1 MHTFKS
7 SSFTDIRYIQWRKLM
22 NFINNNYLYHLAI
35 FILFTSNVYAA
46 NEEKR
51 TSLEDQTS
59 VAVTIY
65 NENLALIKDQR
76 TLKFD
81 KGFNVLAFRGVS
93 AKMRAETA
101 LLRNLNNAG
110 LNVIEQNFDFDLLT
124 PQKLLEKYIG
134 KQVQIAT
141 MNPVTGKEKIEQAII
156 LSTNQGVVVKIEDRI
171 ETNPR
176 GRYIF
181 DKVPENLRDKPTLVI
196 QLNSKT
202 SKQQN
207 VELSYLSS
215 GLSWK
220 ADYVA
225 ELNANDDKLDLVG
238 WVTLNNKS
246 GTSYNNAKLQ
256 LVAGDVNVVKN
267 NFRQR
272 LESRAMPAAKMMI
285 AEDSAMKEE
294 SLFEYHLYTL
304 NRPTSISNNQTKQV
318 SLLSAIEV
326 PVHKEFLLQ
335 GNNYY
340 YQSSYG
346 NIGQKMKVGV
356 YVEFNNK
363 ERSGLG
369 MPLPKG
375 IVRVYK
381 KDKSGNAQFIGED
394 NIDHTP
400 KNEDIRLKLGDAFDI
415 TAEKKQ
421 TQFEKRNAYGKYNY
435 AFESAYEVKIK
446 NAKSKAVTVVVRE
459 PIPGDWK
466 ILNQTHP
473 SEKVAA
479 GTAEWQVEIPAESSA
494 TLAYKVLVRY

>member
-1 MHTFKS
+1 MKKLNSLNVVYTMMIASLVWLS
-7 SSFTDIRYIQWRKLM
+7 SPSYADQIEKL
-22 NFINNNYLYHLAI
+22 
-35 FILFTSNVYAA
+35 
-46 NEEKR
+46 

-76 TLKFD
+76 TIQLD
-81 KGFNVLAFRGVS
+81 KGFNLLAFRGVS
-93 AKMRAETA
+93 ARMRPETA
-101 LLRNLNNAG
+101 LLRNLKNAG
-110 LNVIEQNFDFDLLT
+110 LNILEQNFDFDLLT
-124 PQKLLEKYIG
+124 PQKLLEKYVG
-134 KQVQIAT
+134 KEIKIAT
-141 MNPVTGKEKIEQAII
+141 MNPATGVETIEQATV
-156 LSTNQGVVVKIEDRI
+156 LSTNNGVVVKIGDRI

-196 QLNSKT
+196 QLENQT
-202 SKQQN
+202 SGSQD

-225 ELNANDDKLDLVG
+225 ELNADDSKLDLMG
-238 WVTLNNKS
+238 WVTLNNQS

-267 NFRQR
+267 EFRKA
-272 LESRAMPAAKMMI
+272 SRAKVAMMEMAADAAPQMQ
-285 AEDSAMKEE
+285 EE

-304 NRPTSISNNQTKQV
+304 NRPTTISNQQTKQV
-318 SLLSAIEV
+318 SLLTAQQV
-326 PVHKEFLLQ
+326 PVNKEFLLQ

-340 YQSSYG
+340 YRSSYG
-346 NIGQKMKVGV
+346 DLGQKMKIGV
-356 YVEFNNK
+356 YVEFQNK
-363 ERSGLG
+363 EKDGLG
-369 MPLPKG
+369 IPLPKG

-381 KDKSGNAQFIGED
+381 KDKAGNAQFIGED

-415 TAEKKQ
+415 TADKKQ
-421 TQFEKRNAYGKYNY
+421 TNFKKRNAFGKYNY
-435 AFESAYEVKIK
+435 AFESSYEIELK
-446 NAKSKAVTVVVRE
+446 NAKKEEVTVVVRE

-466 ILNQTHP
+466 MIEETHP
-473 SEKVAA
+473 SSKVAA
-479 GTAEWQVEIPAESSA
+479 GTAEWRVKVPAEGNT
-494 TLAYKVLVRY
+494 TLKYTVLVRY